1 MMLDADSDTEV
12 FSATFP
18 KSVQPGIPKL
28 TSPRPGWTTRCF
40 GDLLDVVQRPV
51 HMLNSEEYDLVT
63 VKRSRGGIEK
73 RATLLG
79 SDISVKSQFRI
90 EADDFLISR
99 RQIVHGACAVVLD
112 EFSGSIVSN
121 EYAVLRCKPGLDLTF
136 LKYLSHSI
144 YFQQTCFHSSI
155 GVHVEKMIFK
165 LEDWLK
171 WPVNVPGIEEQRR
184 IGEGFASVDAK
195 LDALRQKKSGLEAFK
210 SGLMQRLFSQ
220 ELRFTRDDGTGFPEW
235 EEKTFGELVD
245 WQSTNSLSREFLTD
259 DPGDFQNIHYG
270 DIHGKFP
277 ALFRQSVAAAPYI
290 TSTAPIR
297 APKDADFCRPGDVI
311 FADAS
316 EDYAD
321 IGKTIEIIEVEEH
334 SLLAGLH
341 THLARPK
348 EGCLAIGFPGYLMRT
363 EAVRHQVM
371 RFAQGISVLGISKD
385 NLAKVRVQVPHPDE
399 QRKIADALSAMDAK
413 IAAVANQITH
423 MESFKKG
430 LLQQMFV

>member
-1 MMLDADSDTEV
+1 MSGAVPQLR
-12 FSATFP
+12 FP
-18 KSVQPGIPKL
+18 GFAGEWSIAPLGPRTSKVGSGVTPKGGASSYLPEGIPL
-28 TSPRPGWTTRCF
+28 IRSQNVRDGRLDLEDVAFIADEIHERMSGTHVQSGDILLNITGASIGRSCIVPGDVAAANVNQHVCIIRLNAQDSSAFVQQYLASPRGQKQID
-40 GDLLDVVQRPV
+40 DLQGGSGREG
-51 HMLNSEEYDLVT
+51 LNFENI
-63 VKRSRGGIEK
+63 RGFKIPSPSLPEQQKIAGF
-73 RATLLG
+73 LG
-79 SDISVKSQFRI
+79 
-90 EADDFLISR
+90 
-99 RQIVHGACAVVLD
+99 
-112 EFSGSIVSN
+112 
-121 EYAVLRCKPGLDLTF
+121 T
-136 LKYLSHSI
+136 
-144 YFQQTCFHSSI
+144 
-155 GVHVEKMIFK
+155 
-165 LEDWLK
+165 
-171 WPVNVPGIEEQRR
+171 
-184 IGEGFASVDAK
+184 VDAK
-195 LDALRQKKSGLEAFK
+195 LDALRRKKSGLEAFK
-210 SGLMQRLFSQ
+210 SGLMQRLFSR
-220 ELRFTRDDGTGFPEW
+220 ELRFTRDDGTEFPEW